1 MVGVGKKQFVT
12 NILLQRLCHTD
23 NIIYVCTGIHVTYC
37 FRVPLWTAGYCSGCW
52 RRYWT
57 PRLTLTPSWNDW
69 GWGTGPQINW
79 PRISH
84 PLPAVCNIYKHSYH
98 ISITRLA
105 SIKSKFNFSIWRNYV
120 FFTQEALMQMCL
132 LIDTVSKVS
141 NVAHGPLVKKKIHH
155 YVK

>member
-23 NIIYVCTGIHVTYC
+23 NIIYVCTGTRVTYC

-57 PRLTLTPSWNDW
+57 PRSTLTPSWNDW

-84 PLPAVCNIYKHSYH
+84 QLPAVCNIYKHSYH

-105 SIKSKFNFSIWRNYV
+105 SIKSKFNFSIW
-120 FFTQEALMQMCL
+120 FFLHKRPLCRCVYWLTLFLRLAMWPMGL
-132 LIDTVSKVS
+132 LW
-141 NVAHGPLVKKKIHH
+141 KKKHH